1 MAALLMQALDGELAE
16 ISERWMHANQA
27 SDVVVVQA
35 EGTESHETSEGNNGK
50 GDIADGIDEHH
61 HPSHG
66 DETHGHSHLAV
77 RPPADM
83 GHVRKVISA
92 ICMEFGVTFH
102 SIFVGVAVGL
112 TTNTELKPL
121 MVALFFHQ
129 LFEGMALGSR
139 LVDAKFGDSLER
151 GLAVMFAVSAPL
163 GMVVSTIAVS
173 VSKDAISGGKFV
185 TTLAILNSFC
195 GGILLYL
202 AFNLLLN
209 DFTSDM
215 KAYGARGEGKLKRKI
230 ILYVALWTGMLL
242 MALVGKWL

>member
-27 SDVVVVQA
+27 SDVVVMQA

-129 LFEGMALGSR
+129 LFEGMAPR
-139 LVDAKFGDSLER
+139 LPSGGRQVLAILWREAF
-151 GLAVMFAVSAPL
+151 AVMFAVSAPL

-209 DFTSDM
+209 DFTADM
-215 KAYGARGEGKLKRKI
+215 KTYGARGEGKLKRKI
-230 ILYVALWTGMLL
+230 ILYVALWTGM
-242 MALVGKWL
+242 